1 MLYTSDLDE
10 GFFRTQQKALLLLL
24 PLAIGTADIAAREIQ
39 RWSLSA
45 FVSSTIGACLFC
57 LADGFH
63 WWWLHGS
70 TERFFAH
77 GLVEQIDLY
86 TYIMALLCLV
96 SIIILAA
103 TLQRRISMIPLL
115 SNRYVVILLLIFLSA
130 FIFLLSVKQI
140 VIAWFLLITLGGWQ
154 LLPGKLRWAVV
165 TSAIL
170 FLVLAT
176 WLVPAWREKVM
187 EVKDRDRI
195 QLDQDSSLGRNWSG
209 IALREAIWQC
219 AWDAIRARPW
229 TGAGTGDGQ
238 QVLQEAYESRKFYFA
253 SQYNRFN
260 AHNQYLQTGVVH
272 GLLGL
277 LVWLFAIGV
286 LFYLSRSDWLFVS
299 VLACL
304 CFSML
309 TESMLETN
317 KGVLITAFLLPILTL
332 TSGKFESKTS

>member
-1 MLYTSDLDE
+1 
-10 GFFRTQQKALLLLL
+10 
-24 PLAIGTADIAAREIQ
+24 
-39 RWSLSA
+39 
-45 FVSSTIGACLFC
+45 
-57 LADGFH
+57 
-63 WWWLHGS
+63 
-70 TERFFAH
+70 
-77 GLVEQIDLY
+77 
-86 TYIMALLCLV
+86 
-96 SIIILAA
+96 
-103 TLQRRISMIPLL
+103 MIPLL